1 MKTKL
6 LLFGAPGAG
15 KGTLAGKI
23 LDVVK
28 LAHISTGDLLRE
40 NVKKQ
45 TPIGLTAKGFMD
57 KGQLVPDEVVIK
69 MIQERLKQ
77 PDCKQGFM
85 FDGFPRTVAQAQALD
100 KITKIELILEIQVP
114 FDIIVQRVLGRISCS
129 KCGAVYN
136 TYSNP
141 PKVENVCDKCG
152 SKMEHRADDTE
163 ATLKTRFDT
172 YNKNA
177 QPILEYYKGKVAHR
191 IVDGLHTLE
200 MTKDD
205 IKKLMV

>member
-1 MKTKL
+1 MKTKI

-57 KGQLVPDEVVIK
+57 KGQLVPDDVVIT

-77 PDCKQGFM
+77 PDCKKGFM

-100 KITKIELILEIQVP
+100 KITKIELILEIQLP
-114 FDIIVQRVLGRISCS
+114 FEVIVQRVLGRISCS
-129 KCGAVYN
+129 KCGAVFN
-136 TYSNP
+136 IYSKP
-141 PKVENVCDKCG
+141 PKAEKICDKCG
-152 SKMEHRADDTE
+152 SKMEQRADDTE

-177 QPILEYYKGKVAHR
+177 LPILEYYTGKVTHR
-191 IVDGLHTLE
+191 IIDGMRTLE
-200 MTKDD
+200 MSKDE
-205 IKKLMV
+205 IKKFLA